1 MINGS
6 KTLAK
11 ITTLFFVCYIQTPI
25 KCFDRSCIESIG
37 SLNADT
43 TLIGIPAN
51 FHCQEAVK
59 LKPFAENCAEMA
71 TSDVVME
78 ADSGF
83 VRNVRSPGSSDLVIK
98 VNGKDVNRYDE
109 EPEEIVGEGLFSFD
123 EDVVPEKETGNSNEQ
138 SAVFDLFCDI
148 QSDECESSLSAVM
161 IVAHLTFSGGGAS
174 MTARIRHIENLW
186 VPEKSTYIDLHTS
199 SVELEEDGESEPIKR
214 TGSLAYGTSLPITI
228 PSGRFWPPRNAVDS
242 IEDREILDFGENREL
257 IDKTILPQRPP
268 KDLYSEMR
276 AQARSIQAVD
286 DPERLFGERPSRR
299 RYQTGEGR
307 VTSQVTVPLQTFCED
322 ATAAAAADVGEQTSY

>member
-1 MINGS
+1 MDIRTAPPVIIIVPQTGNFI
-6 KTLAK
+6 KNFEKLDFIRNKAK
-11 ITTLFFVCYIQTPI
+11 NERYRNVNFLQ
-25 KCFDRSCIESIG
+25 IG

-71 TSDVVME
+71 TSDVVCISLFFLLVQAVME

-148 QSDECESSLSAVM
+148 QSD
-161 IVAHLTFSGGGAS
+161 
-174 MTARIRHIENLW
+174 ARLQSKHFL
-186 VPEKSTYIDLHTS
+186 
-199 SVELEEDGESEPIKR
+199 
-214 TGSLAYGTSLPITI
+214 
-228 PSGRFWPPRNAVDS
+228 
-242 IEDREILDFGENREL
+242 
-257 IDKTILPQRPP
+257 ILPQRPP